1 MNPPSTPSR
10 NIFIEGAPGEKLAG
24 VFTPASAHRPDL
36 FCDQGVVI
44 CSAGETAEDRSFVET
59 LARKLAERGIPS
71 LYFDFRGM
79 GESEGTPSAES
90 WRSDVNRAASE
101 LRKEAGLE
109 KSAILGIGL
118 GGLFAFL
125 AGSEN
130 LECPLLVLIN
140 PVLKGHEFAN
150 RYSEKPARRWLSWL
164 GSTKQQ
170 REKSPGMLAD
180 KLSAEFLSSID
191 SLDISEHSAPVIPA
205 LVLVSTAEVPEYDR
219 FVGYLRSKNA
229 VVRREV
235 FPASILLSK
244 VFEVLEEEVLL

>member
-10 NIFIEGAPGEKLAG
+10 SIFIEGSPGEKLAG

-44 CSAGETAEDRSFVET
+44 CSAGETAEDRSFVDN
-59 LARKLAERGIPS
+59 LARKLSERGIPS
-71 LYFDFRGM
+71 LHFDFRGT
-79 GESEGTPSAES
+79 GGSEGRPSIES
-90 WRSDVNRAASE
+90 WITDVGRAASE
-101 LRKEAGLE
+101 LRKETGLE

-125 AGSEN
+125 AGAEN
-130 LECPLLVLIN
+130 LECPLLVLLN
-140 PVLKGHEFAN
+140 PVIKGYELADRF
-150 RYSEKPARRWLSWL
+150 SEKPTRRWLSWF
-164 GSTKQQ
+164 GSPKQQ
-170 REKSPGMLAD
+170 NETSPGTSPGNLPTD
-180 KLSAEFLSSID
+180 FLKSVS

-235 FPASILLSK
+235 FLASILLSK
-244 VFEVLEEEVLL
+244 VFEVLEEEILL